1 MLLLLHGGLVAFVPA
16 LFFLGLAALIV
27 AALVRGG
34 LAKEDEY
41 ARRLA
46 AVAAAVCAF
55 IGFICAAAFLAEFRY
70 WLQYAP

>member
-1 MLLLLHGGLVAFVPA
+1 MMRICCLMLLLHGEILAFMPA

-41 ARRLA
+41 ARHLA
-46 AVAAAVCAF
+46 AVAAAVCAL
-55 IGFICAAAFLAEFRY
+55 IGFACSMVFLAEFR
-70 WLQYAP
+70 